1 MVLGYSGRALW
12 VSDGS
17 ALLRV
22 RPSDGKVL
30 SSTDLPSAN
39 VMAFG
44 AGHAWVAGERPM
56 LTEVDL
62 ATGSIM
68 RTITFDPWPASVV
81 EANGYLWVTNME
93 RSSVSRLDL

>member
-1 MVLGYSGRALW
+1 
-12 VSDGS
+12 
-17 ALLRV
+17 
-22 RPSDGKVL
+22 
-30 SSTDLPSAN
+30 
-39 VMAFG
+39 
-44 AGHAWVAGERPM
+44 M